1 MEITVPKALPFNTG
15 GRLPKTEAP
24 TLGETGNA
32 QYGKIFNPIKNQ
44 LNFYT
49 RTSTYDPDSQERI
62 EDFIKVNELNENDAR
77 YLRSFGIGSPENF
90 SAALKFIENR
100 RKNYSVLNRSTG
112 LNLFVTDPSLHVSL
126 GIPAGG
132 ILASKYLKSTLANV
146 SQAASLAERSY
157 FAYPKHAS
165 SILQDA
171 ARAKLILRNA
181 PVDLAKLGALDAA
194 VVEGSISLTD
204 ALSEISEGEDPVEEL
219 TNAALWTMGSTAI
232 GGTLGYTLGLAV
244 PRPQAAKTR
253 KQNFNNNYKDYL
265 KSISENPLNRSA
277 ELQKSYDAEN
287 INNKKFNKVFDE
299 IKELENQLSKLN
311 NALQDLDIDKAKKL
325 ANKQKK
331 QRKKIKTETK
341 KLKTELEKY
350 GKENQR
356 ILKERENIKEKKG
369 KQDISYSG
377 DWFTNSWF
385 MKAVPTPVRTTIQ
398 DKKLPD
404 FAKEEMLDLGGDNG
418 MPFIMNQIGKSA
430 GNSAFTEI
438 GRRQGDW
445 FQALDVINRDYRKVS
460 PRGFAEFFNVPV
472 GEYYERIRRKIGKDS
487 FAPDEWYTRIG
498 QLMIDEVPYE
508 KMTPEE
514 ASSVQAARTFF
525 EKYAKELEEEGLIN
539 AKDVFE
545 DSYLKNVGRQMKLQ
559 SVTQS
564 IIAQNKKWMTPQ
576 RDSLAK
582 DIEKVTNKLKQLNR
596 TATTKGLT
604 KDQVKFKKDLEDELV
619 MKQDVIGKFDDA
631 FDKINNAKDVEEL
644 ALLYNQL
651 DLTPLMR
658 SALKDISKAIDETRG
673 RIDNA
678 LELLERGVSKESTG
692 NYLMRIFNRRAIEA
706 DRDGFKAILYKW
718 FKENNEVIVKGDD
731 GLFKFQELSTEPA
744 AVERRVN
751 ETIENILGETDEDAI
766 DAIFTGFGRS
776 GPLVSRRLNIPNAL
790 VKDFIV
796 TDIKEL
802 MIAYTNRVAPRIEYH
817 KRFRNPE
824 TGKIM
829 TLEARL
835 DYYRTRLQNEGVDEK
850 TINKFIKNFVAVYD
864 QVVGTKLKRPDA
876 IDTKIADF
884 LRTATSWTFLGGS
897 GFAAVADS
905 ASILMDH
912 ELNAIGRTFLGMM
925 DDLSLKMAKRE
936 LNLAGEALEFVR
948 GTTHLKYM
956 ESLTNDVFSKTIP
969 DKLNNVFYT
978 FNGLGPVTV
987 AIKTLDGLLRGHTI
1001 IDSSLRLVAGKPT
1014 KFDTEFLARYN
1025 ITPDLAR
1032 RITESP
1038 YEQSQGKLYLPNT
1051 EAWTDEEAVKAFRNA
1066 LNSGVMNRVI
1076 MGTPADKPIVM
1087 GGVAYIP
1094 ESLARTLPF
1103 DLPIDPR
1110 VQGYR
1115 RVESGLLSLPF
1126 TFYSYTMGALSKIT
1140 ANHASGSVRNRL
1152 SHVAAAM
1159 GLGYMIVSVRTP
1171 NWAWDDMDIEDK
1183 IMRSFDFSGLAA
1195 IYSDMGY
1202 RALAMYSEMG
1212 FENNFP
1218 IQPKFQADPD
1228 PLGALVSI
1236 GGSPA
1241 DWSYEVITSL
1251 GQMIKGDVQDGA
1263 KGLIKVTPLIETLV
1277 TGDIIKDTAKDAV
1290 GFLPNRP

>member
-15 GRLPKTEAP
+15 GRLPTREAP

-32 QYGKIFNPIKNQ
+32 QYGKIFNPIVNQ

-62 EDFIKVNELNENDAR
+62 EDFIKGNELNENDAR
-77 YLRSFGIGSPENF
+77 YLRSFGIGSSENF

-100 RKNYSVLNRSTG
+100 RKNQSVLNRSTG

-146 SQAASLAERSY
+146 SQSISLGERAY

-165 SILQDA
+165 SVLQDA
-171 ARAKLILRNA
+171 ARARFVLRNA

-194 VVEGSISLTD
+194 VVEGSLSLTE
-204 ALSEISEGEDPVEEL
+204 ALTEISGGEDPVEEL
-219 TNAALWTMGSTAI
+219 TNAGLWTIGSTAI
-232 GGTLGYTLGLAV
+232 GGALGYTLGLAV
-244 PRPQAAKTR
+244 PRPEAAKTR
-253 KQNFNNNYKDYL
+253 KQNFNNNYRDYL
-265 KSISENPLNRSA
+265 NSVSEKPL
-277 ELQKSYDAEN
+277 
-287 INNKKFNKVFDE
+287 
-299 IKELENQLSKLN
+299 
-311 NALQDLDIDKAKKL
+311 
-325 ANKQKK
+325 
-331 QRKKIKTETK
+331 ETG
-341 KLKTELEKY
+341 E
-350 GKENQR
+350 
-356 ILKERENIKEKKG
+356 
-369 KQDISYSG
+369 DISYAGS
-377 DWFTNSWF
+377 WFANSPF
-385 MKAVPTPVRTTIQ
+385 MKAVPTPVRATVQ

-404 FAKEEMLDLGGDNG
+404 WPKEEMLDLGGDNG
-418 MPFIMNQIGKSA
+418 WPFIANQIGKSV

-445 FQALDVINRDYRKVS
+445 FQALDVINRDYRKISKYGPV
-460 PRGFAEFFNVPV
+460 EFFNVPV
-472 GEYYERIRRKIGKDS
+472 GEYLERVRNKLGRQDS
-487 FAPDEWYTRIG
+487 VPPDQWYTRIG
-498 QLMIDEVPYE
+498 RLMIDEVPYE

-514 ASSVQAARTFF
+514 ASSVQAARSFF

-545 DSYLKNVGRQMKLQ
+545 DSYLKNVGRQMELQ
-559 SVTQS
+559 SVTRS
-564 IIAQNKKWMTPQ
+564 IIEQNKKWMTPQ
-576 RDSLAK
+576 RDRLSQ
-582 DIEKVTNKLKQLNR
+582 DIEKVTNKLKQLNK
-596 TATTKGLT
+596 TATTRGLT
-604 KDQVKFKKDLEDELV
+604 KNQVKFKKDLEDELV
-619 MKQDVIGKFDDA
+619 MKQTIIGKFDDA
-631 FDKINNAKDVEEL
+631 FEKINNAKNIEEL

-651 DLTPLMR
+651 DLTPDVR
-658 SALKDISKAIDETRG
+658 AALKKLSKDMDETRG

-678 LELLERGVSKESTG
+678 LEVLDRGVTKESTG
-692 NYLMRIFNRRAIEA
+692 NYLMRIFNRRAIET

-718 FKENNEVIVKGDD
+718 FKDNNEVIVKGDD
-731 GLFKFQELSTEPA
+731 GLFKFQELSTEPS

-751 ETIENILGETDEDAI
+751 ETIDNILGETDEDAV

-802 MIAYTNRVAPRIEYH
+802 MIAYTNRVAPKIEYH

-864 QVVGTKLKRPDA
+864 QVVGTKLKRPDS

-912 ELNAIGRTFLGMM
+912 ELNAIGRTFLGTM

-936 LNLAGEALEFVR
+936 LNLAGEALEIVR

-956 ESLTNDVFSKTIP
+956 ESLTNDIFSKTIP
-969 DKLNNVFYT
+969 DKLNNAFYIA
-978 FNGLGPVTV
+978 NGLAPVTV

-1001 IDSSLRLVAGKPT
+1001 IDSSLRLAAGKPT

-1103 DLPIDPR
+1103 DLPVDPR

-1140 ANHASGSVRNRL
+1140 GNHASGSVRNRL

-1159 GLGYMIVSVRTP
+1159 GLGYMIVSIRTP

-1202 RALAMYSEMG
+1202 RALAMSSEMG

-1241 DWSYEVITSL
+1241 DWTYEVLSSL
-1251 GQMIKGDVQDGA
+1251 GQMLTGDVQDGA

-1290 GFLPNRP
+1290 GFLPNRQ